1 MDIGTKIRDTG
12 EPCRDEQ
19 AHEGT
24 TGHGQ
29 ANTTKTELTAS
40 SSSPDLSPYLACLAE
55 STDAVR
61 SRDRLVRSI
70 LIVAY
75 SLVWAIALVAFWAFG
90 AASDAMG
97 YSIMF
102 LGLLLPVT
110 TFVVS
115 LVIGKRDYWGRWK
128 WAVAPVLG
136 ATYML
141 AGYSTFSLA
150 NMLTFDKLNVP
161 DIGAILI
168 GTAVSLA
175 GIGIGSVVR
184 LALRHQPRYATW
196 TGLACM
202 GAIAC
207 LAISYAPVSDT
218 LERWS
223 ASLEQAQAPAYSRV
237 LQANWGVALPAE
249 ALLTEEHEQD
259 SGASF
264 HGDGIRY
271 HVYSYADAD
280 PIRTMLL
287 WVHADKAAEKTGEQA
302 RHRMWPKT
310 SRRGWTRSECLPKSA
325 PTMVGALTT
334 EIRRPTA
341 ASLSCYG
348 TRELRCSM
356 LLSRSCSL
364 GRKGDAEGLSGERPP
379 QQRRPIHPR
388 HPYPFSA

>member
-1 MDIGTKIRDTG
+1 MDIGTKIKDTG
-12 EPCRDEQ
+12 KPCRDEQ
-19 AHEGT
+19 TRKGM
-24 TGHGQ
+24 TGREQ
-29 ANTTKTELTAS
+29 ADTTKTELTAS
-40 SSSPDLSPYLACLAE
+40 GSFPDLSPYLAYLAE

-61 SRDRLVRSI
+61 SRDRLGRSI
-70 LIVAY
+70 LIVAC

-115 LVIGKRDYWGRWK
+115 FVIGKRDYWGGWK
-128 WAVAPVLG
+128 WVVAPILG
-136 ATYML
+136 AAYML
-141 AGYSTFSLA
+141 AGYGTFSLA

-184 LALRHQPRYATW
+184 LALRHQPRHATL

-202 GAIAC
+202 GVIAC
-207 LAISYAPVSDT
+207 LAISYAPVSDA

-223 ASLEQAQAPAYSRV
+223 AALEQVQAPAYSRV

-271 HVYSYADAD
+271 HVYSYANAD
-280 PIRTMLL
+280 PIRTMLP
-287 WVHADKAAEKTGEQA
+287 WVYVDKAAEKTGEQG
-302 RHRMWPKT
+302 KT
-310 SRRGWTRSECLPKSA
+310 SGVTKDVEAWLDEISA
-325 PTMVGALTT
+325 PAQVRPDYDRCTYHRETQADGSKLVMLWDKGAQ
-334 EIRRPTA
+334 
-341 ASLSCYG
+341 
-348 TRELRCSM
+348 M
-356 LLSRSCSL
+356 LYVVESFL
-364 GRKGDAEGLSGERPP
+364 
-379 QQRRPIHPR
+379 
-388 HPYPFSA
+388 

>member
-1 MDIGTKIRDTG
+1 MDIGTKIKDTG
-12 EPCRDEQ
+12 KPCRDEQ
-19 AHEGT
+19 TRKGM
-24 TGHGQ
+24 TGREQ
-29 ANTTKTELTAS
+29 ADTTKTELTAS
-40 SSSPDLSPYLACLAE
+40 GSSPDLSPYLAYLAE

-61 SRDRLVRSI
+61 SRDRLGRSI
-70 LIVAY
+70 LIVAC

-128 WAVAPVLG
+128 WVVAPVLG

-184 LALRHQPRYATW
+184 LALRHQPRHAAW
-196 TGLACM
+196 TGLACI

-207 LAISYAPVSDT
+207 LAISYAPVSDA

-223 ASLEQAQAPAYSRV
+223 ASLEQAQMPAYSRV
-237 LQANWGVALPAE
+237 LQANWGVALPAG
-249 ALLTEEHEQD
+249 ALLTEEHERN
-259 SGASF
+259 SRASF

-271 HVYSYADAD
+271 HVYSYANAD
-280 PIRTMLL
+280 PIRTMLP
-287 WVHADKAAEKTGEQA
+287 WVHADRAAEKTSEQGA
-302 RHRMWPKT
+302 ISGVTKDVEAWLDEIGVPAQVRPDYGRCAYHRDT
-310 SRRGWTRSECLPKSA
+310 QADGSEL
-325 PTMVGALTT
+325 V
-334 EIRRPTA
+334 
-341 ASLSCYG
+341 
-348 TRELRCSM
+348 M
-356 LLSRSCSL
+356 LWDEETQMLYVVESFL
-364 GRKGDAEGLSGERPP
+364 
-379 QQRRPIHPR
+379 
-388 HPYPFSA
+388 

>member
-184 LALRHQPRYATW
+184 LALRHQPRHAAW
-196 TGLACM
+196 TGLACI

-207 LAISYAPVSDT
+207 LAISYAPVSDV

-223 ASLEQAQAPAYSRV
+223 ASLEQAQMPAYSRV
-237 LQANWGVALPAE
+237 LQANWGVALPAG
-249 ALLTEEHEQD
+249 ALLTEEHERN
-259 SGASF
+259 SRASF

-271 HVYSYADAD
+271 HVYSYANAD
-280 PIRTMLL
+280 PIRTMLP
-287 WVHADKAAEKTGEQA
+287 WVHADRAAEKTSEQGA
-302 RHRMWPKT
+302 ISGVTKDVEAWLDEIGVPAQVRPDYGRCAYHRDT
-310 SRRGWTRSECLPKSA
+310 QADGSEL
-325 PTMVGALTT
+325 V
-334 EIRRPTA
+334 
-341 ASLSCYG
+341 
-348 TRELRCSM
+348 M
-356 LLSRSCSL
+356 LWDEETQMLYVVESFL
-364 GRKGDAEGLSGERPP
+364 
-379 QQRRPIHPR
+379 
-388 HPYPFSA
+388 